1 MVLTDKQKDELH
13 KAIAEY
19 LSKNSMPETLAIFL
33 KEAKTTY
40 DPQEKSAMTDM
51 LEKKWV
57 SVIRLQKKC
66 MELEAQIEQ
75 LKEQAKNSTGP
86 VHRSNLSA
94 EDLELLFPKTPAK
107 YELQGHRGTVTRVAF
122 HPQYSMLATCGE
134 DAAIKMW
141 DLDNGQLERTLKGH
155 TATIND
161 ISFDQQ
167 GKYLAS
173 CSSDLTIKLYDLT
186 NYQVAKTLNGH
197 DHSVST
203 ARFLPSGD
211 FLISASRD
219 KSIKLWDVSTG
230 YCVRTYLGHDDWVRS
245 AISDE
250 SGKVIASC
258 SSDQKII
265 IWNVDNTNPHL
276 ELVGH
281 EHVIES
287 IIFVQDDVTRQAI
300 AESNYYKS
308 IIGKDEEKKDEKPVV
323 SAGKAGAQKYHH
335 LNFLISA
342 SRDKTIMIWNAGN
355 GVLITTLTG
364 HDNWVRDLAFHHSG
378 KYLYSCSDDKSIR
391 IWDLSSGKCTKR
403 INDAHS
409 HFVCTIAASS
419 KYLMVASA
427 SVDKSVKVWE
437 CK

>member
-1 MVLTDKQKDELH
+1 MVLTDKQKEELH

-19 LSKNSMPETLAIFL
+19 LAKNKMDETLEIFKKEANTNYDPNEKTSMP
-33 KEAKTTY
+33 
-40 DPQEKSAMTDM
+40 DM

-86 VHRSNLSA
+86 IHKSNLSA
-94 EDLELLFPKTPAK
+94 EDLELLFPKTPARFD
-107 YELQGHRGTVTRVAF
+107 LQGHRGTVTRVAF

-134 DAAIKMW
+134 DAAIKIW

-161 ISFDQQ
+161 ISFDSQ

-173 CSSDLTIKLYDLT
+173 CSSDLTIKLHDLSS
-186 NYQVAKTLNGH
+186 YQVAKTLNGH

-219 KSIKLWDVSTG
+219 KTIKLWDVSTG
-230 YCVRTYLGHDDWVRS
+230 YCVRTYTGHDEWVRS

-250 SGKVIASC
+250 TGKIIASC

-265 IWNVDNTNPHL
+265 IWNIDNPNPHI
-276 ELVGH
+276 ELIGH
-281 EHVIES
+281 EHVVEA
-287 IIFVQDDVTRQAI
+287 IIFVTDDVTRQAI
-300 AESNYYKS
+300 AESDYYKS
-308 IIGKDEEKKDEKPVV
+308 AIGKEEEKKEDKTVIPTK
-323 SAGKAGAQKYHH
+323 SGPQKYHH

-342 SRDKTIMIWNAGN
+342 SRDKTIKIWNAGN
-355 GVLITTLTG
+355 GALIHTLVG

-378 KYLYSCSDDKSIR
+378 KYLYSCSDDKSVR
-391 IWDLSSGKCTKR
+391 VWDLTNGKCTKK

-409 HFVCTIAASS
+409 HFVSTIAASA
-419 KYLMVASA
+419 KYLMVATG
-427 SVDKSVKVWE
+427 SVDKTVKVWE